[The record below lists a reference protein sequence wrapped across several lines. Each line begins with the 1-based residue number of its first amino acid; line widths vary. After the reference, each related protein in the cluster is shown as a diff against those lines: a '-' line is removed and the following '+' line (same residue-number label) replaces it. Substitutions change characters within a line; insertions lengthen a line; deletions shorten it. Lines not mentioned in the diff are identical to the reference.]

1 MSHQLPARAARWP
14 LLLAPPGGDRRRS
27 LARARQAGLDEAS
40 IEASYRDAFLA
51 RTKEEAL

>member
-14 LLLAPPGGDRRRS
+14 LSLAPLGGDRRRW
-27 LARARQAGLDEAS
+27 LARARRAGLDEAS

-51 RTKEEAL
+51 RTKEETL